1 MMAKKQ
7 IFLLLSSGHPVHCPA
22 QEQHVVMWCPVCRVQ
37 LPPDVV
43 VFLLLWRRTQNLSG
57 PILQNLFV
65 MQCFHLRDVW
75 PRRPALS
82 RVTPPAP
89 PAAYHYVK
97 WFVLFLAPSHR
108 IEPPLFG
115 KDEGIFH
122 QRGMLATWVQPQTS
136 THGGDNK
143 EREKKCYLRVASRLN
158 RG

>member
-1 MMAKKQ
+1 MVKKL
-7 IFLLLSSGHPVHCPA
+7 ILLLLSSGHPVHCPA
-22 QEQHVVMWCPVCRVQ
+22 QEQ

-43 VFLLLWRRTQNLSG
+43 VFLLLWHRTHNLSG

-75 PRRPALS
+75 PCRPALS
-82 RVTPPAP
+82 HVTPPAP

-115 KDEGIFH
+115 NDEGIFH

-143 EREKKCYLRVASRLN
+143 EREKCYLQVASRLN